1 MPRVLVQLNSLAL
14 GGTQINAVDFAAAV
28 AAHGYESVLVGPAD
42 TLPRGPSLFD
52 IAKERAVELETLDRP
67 RSTVAGAIAMARL
80 AKERHADL
88 VHVYGSWTS
97 RPAWWGPCLFG
108 RRPLVLTVYEMA
120 VDPMTPRHTELIVG
134 TKYLEEEFAWRAGT
148 TLISPPVDTSRDDP
162 RAVSGDSFIDRLGLN
177 PGNLRVVMVTRLDE
191 DMKAAAVQAAI
202 QAVGANANPGVDLV
216 IVGTGDAESPASG
229 ARRESQ
235 RGPAP
240 TRGGAGWSTGRSP
253 FRVRSGGRARRDGR
267 FCGAKPGLRKAPH
280 SCRRSGL
287 VPDVH
292 AGQLGRTLPQQ
303 LLEPG
308 VHAGSGRRAAE
319 NTAPSADRR
328 SAAGGAGALRPGL
341 RGAELRAPGNGPA
354 PRRHIRPGAKE
365 HRRSVSWA
373 RDLPLEIEHLRR
385 RLRRNPGSTTH
396 RGAVQVQ
403 SAGGWGGQS
412 RDGENIVRIGLLYPV
427 RNPLDPAELVRHPL
441 WAFPRAGQPGRCGC
455 SVGGGHPARTPRN
468 GGSPVPSN
476 RAPRRSDGQDA
487 GAEPFA
493 HPGPG
498 QAAEPGSPA

>member
-162 RAVSGDSFIDRLGLN
+162 RAVSGDSFINRLGLN

-216 IVGTGDAESPASG
+216 IVGTGDAESRLRALAGKVNADQRRRAVVLTGPLADPRCAYAAADVLVGMGGSA
-229 ARRESQ
+229 ARSLAFGKPLIVAGE
-235 RGPAP
+235 
-240 TRGGAGWSTGRSP
+240 AGWFRMFTPDNSAEHFRNSFWSPESMPDAVGELRKILHLLLTDARLREVLGRYGRDFAVGNFGLPAMALHLVDTYDRALRSTG
-253 FRVRSGGRARRDGR
+253 V
-267 FCGAKPGLRKAPH
+267 
-280 SCRRSGL
+280 
-287 VPDVH
+287 
-292 AGQLGRTLPQQ
+292 Q
-303 LLEPG
+303 
-308 VHAGSGRRAAE
+308 
-319 NTAPSADRR
+319 
-328 SAAGGAGALRPGL
+328 
-341 RGAELRAPGNGPA
+341 
-354 PRRHIRPGAKE
+354 
-365 HRRSVSWA
+365 SWA

-385 RLRRNPGSTTH
+385 RLRRNPGSATH
-396 RGAVQVQ
+396 RGAVQV
-403 SAGGWGGQS
+403 S
-412 RDGENIVRIGLLYPV
+412 L
-427 RNPLDPAELVRHPL
+427 PA
-441 WAFPRAGQPGRCGC
+441 
-455 SVGGGHPARTPRN
+455 
-468 GGSPVPSN
+468 
-476 RAPRRSDGQDA
+476 A
-487 GAEPFA
+487 GAANLET
-493 HPGPG
+493 
-498 QAAEPGSPA
+498 EKTS